1 MTNRDRQVTMT
12 VGLTGG
18 IASGKSAVADR
29 FADLGV
35 PVLDTDL
42 LAREVVAVGKPGLA
56 AIRKRFGDRVLQADG
71 SLDRTAIREL
81 VFKDP
86 EARRDLEHITHP
98 LILEALAER
107 SAIAGGLYQVHV
119 IPLLAEIGM
128 QEQVDRVLLVDCPV
142 ETQLSR
148 LQLRDGLSASAAQL
162 IIDSQADRRTRLTI
176 ADDVLT
182 NDAHRDQLAG
192 LVDKLHAFYLGL
204 VKQGKRDAKGLRLP

>member
-1 MTNRDRQVTMT
+1 MANRDRQVTMT

-71 SLDRTAIREL
+71 SLDR
-81 VFKDP
+81 
-86 EARRDLEHITHP
+86 
-98 LILEALAER
+98 
-107 SAIAGGLYQVHV
+107 AGGLYQVHV

>member
-1 MTNRDRQVTMT
+1 MT

-29 FADLGV
+29 FAELGV

-42 LAREVVAVGKPGLA
+42 IAREVVAAGTPGLA
-56 AIRKRFGDRVLQADG
+56 AIRRRFGDRVLRADG
-71 SLDRTAIREL
+71 NLDRAALREL
-81 VFKDP
+81 IFEDHA
-86 EARRDLEHITHP
+86 ARKDLEHITHP
-98 LILEALAER
+98 LILAALAER
-107 SAIAGGLYQVHV
+107 SAIAGGSYQVHV

-142 ETQLSR
+142 ETQLTR

-162 IIDSQADRRTRLTI
+162 IIDSQADRRTRLAI
-176 ADDVLT
+176 ANDVLT

-192 LVDKLHAFYLGL
+192 LVDKLHAFYQGL
-204 VKQGKRDAKGLRLP
+204 VEQGKRDAKGLRLP

>member
-1 MTNRDRQVTMT
+1 MANRDRQVTMT

-71 SLDRTAIREL
+71 SLDRTALREL

-107 SAIAGGLYQVHV
+107 STIAGGLYQVHV

>member
-1 MTNRDRQVTMT
+1 MANRDRQVTMT

-18 IASGKSAVADR
+18 IASGKSAGADR

-42 LAREVVAVGKPGLA
+42 LAREVVAAGKPGLA

-71 SLDRTAIREL
+71 SLDRTALREL

-107 SAIAGGLYQVHV
+107 STIAGGLYQVHV